1 MWRAAEIV
9 STRVFPDLAASR
21 RCDYR
26 SRLLD
31 GHTVRPTRKTRVMSQ
46 IHIIHENPAWLPPL
60 ADALDARGLPWTEW
74 FMHHGTFDLAA
85 PPPEGV
91 FYNRMSASS
100 HARDHRFSAELTACV
115 LAWLTRWGRIVVN
128 GPAALDL
135 EISKV
140 RQYAAL
146 EAAGLR
152 TPRTVMVAGR
162 DRIVAAAQ
170 AHFRGEPVILKP
182 NRGGKGLGVQLFRT
196 LEGLKEHVESDRYV
210 EPIDGIQLL
219 QAYVRAPRPVI
230 TRAEFT
236 GRRFTYAVE
245 VDTSDGFELCPAD
258 ACVIG
263 EMACP
268 VGEDPGR
275 PEHKF
280 TVVNNVDPGLISRLE
295 AFLERAGVDVAGI
308 EFIMGADGQPL
319 VYDVNTNTNYNPD
332 AEARAGIAGTR
343 RSGMGAL
350 AAWLGDRLAQTQ
362 SRAA

>member
-1 MWRAAEIV
+1 
-9 STRVFPDLAASR
+9 
-21 RCDYR
+21 
-26 SRLLD
+26 
-31 GHTVRPTRKTRVMSQ
+31 MSQ
-46 IHIIHENPAWLPPL
+46 IHVIHENPEWLPPL
-60 ADALDARGLPWTEW
+60 AAALNARGLPWADW
-74 FMHHGTFDLAA
+74 FMHNGSFDLAR

-100 HARDHRFSAELTACV
+100 HTRDHRYSAELTACV

-128 GPAALDL
+128 GSAALDL

-152 TPRTVMVAGR
+152 TPHTVMVAGR
-162 DRIVAAAQ
+162 DRIVAAART
-170 AHFRGEPVILKP
+170 HFDGEPVILKP
-182 NRGGKGLGVQLFRT
+182 NRGGKGLGVQLFHT
-196 LEGLKEHVESDRYV
+196 LEGLTEHVESDRYV
-210 EPIDGIQLL
+210 EPVDGIQLL

-245 VDTSDGFELCPAD
+245 VDTSEGFELCPAD
-258 ACVIG
+258 VCAIG
-263 EMACP
+263 EMVCP
-268 VGEDPGR
+268 VGEEPGR
-275 PEHKF
+275 PTHKF
-280 TVVNNVDPGLISRLE
+280 TVVDNVDRDLIGRLE
-295 AFLERAGVDVAGI
+295 SFLEHAGVDVAGI
-308 EFIMGADGQPL
+308 EFIVGADGKPL

-332 AEARAGIAGTR
+332 AESRAGIAGTP

-350 AAWLGDRLAQTQ
+350 AAYLGEILAKTR

>member
-1 MWRAAEIV
+1 V
-9 STRVFPDLAASR
+9 ASLTLEELWGG
-21 RCDYR
+21 DYR
-26 SRLLD
+26 LLIV
-31 GHTVRPTRKTRVMSQ
+31 GGWIVHTPRRISIMPE

-60 ADALDARGLPWTEW
+60 AEALDARGLPWVEW
-74 FMHHGTFDLAA
+74 FMHDGAFDLAA

-100 HARDHRFSAELTACV
+100 HTRDHRFSAELTACV

-128 GPAALDL
+128 GSAALDL

-146 EAAGLR
+146 EAAGIG

-162 DRIVAAAQ
+162 DLIVSAAQ
-170 AHFRGEPVILKP
+170 THFGGEPVILKP
-182 NRGGKGLGVQLFRT
+182 NRGGKGLGVQLFHT
-196 LEGLKEHVESDRYV
+196 LQGLKEHVESDRYI
-210 EPIDGIQLL
+210 EPVDGIQLL

-258 ACVIG
+258 VCAIG

-268 VGEDPGR
+268 AGEEPAR
-275 PEHKF
+275 PTHKF
-280 TVVNNVDPGLISRLE
+280 TVVDSVDSGFISRLE
-295 AFLERAGVDVAGI
+295 LFLDQAGVDVAGI
-308 EFIMGADGQPL
+308 EFIVGADRQPL
-319 VYDVNTNTNYNPD
+319 VYDVNTNTNYNSD
-332 AEARAGIAGTR
+332 AEVRAGIAGTR

-350 AAWLGDRLAQTQ
+350 AAYLGDRLAETL
-362 SRAA
+362 SCAA

>member
-1 MWRAAEIV
+1 
-9 STRVFPDLAASR
+9 
-21 RCDYR
+21 
-26 SRLLD
+26 
-31 GHTVRPTRKTRVMSQ
+31 MSQ

-60 ADALDARGLPWTEW
+60 AEALDARGLPWTEW
-74 FMHHGTFDLAA
+74 FMHEATFDLAA
-85 PPPEGV
+85 PPPDGV

-100 HARDHRFSAELTACV
+100 HTRDHRFSAELTVCV

-146 EAAGLR
+146 EASGLR
-152 TPRTVMVAGR
+152 TPRTIMVAGR

-170 AHFRGEPVILKP
+170 TYFGSEPVILKP
-182 NRGGKGLGVQLFRT
+182 NRGGKGLGVQLFHT
-196 LEGLKEHVESDRYV
+196 LEGLKDHVASDRYV
-210 EPIDGIQLL
+210 EPVDGIQLL

-258 ACVIG
+258 VCAIG
-263 EMACP
+263 DLACP

-275 PEHKF
+275 PVHKF
-280 TVVNNVDPGLISRLE
+280 TVVDNVDPGFITRLE
-295 AFLERAGVDVAGI
+295 GFLERAGVDVAGI
-308 EFIMGADGQPL
+308 EFIVGSDGRPL

-350 AAWLGDRLAQTQ
+350 AVYLGDRLAQTQ